1 MHSEMWEPVPK
12 EAGLLWE
19 QHEEM
24 APKNNANE
32 KFPDSRTDVLMPLTP
47 RCDGQEV

>member
-19 QHEEM
+19 RSEEM

-32 KFPDSRTDVLMPLTP
+32 KFPDSRTDAFMQLTP